1 MLDKEKKLKV
11 LTLCSWYPNDLNPT
25 LGNFVQ
31 KHADTIAL
39 QNRAVSLAIFPSTID
54 TSVRLVHTTRKGLDE
69 IIVYYPKQERG
80 FVLLRKVKNFFSHR
94 RAFKSGYNKVLELM
108 GKPDVVHLNIVY
120 PLGIWALWLKWKF
133 KIPYVITENS
143 SGFHVDTQHA
153 YPKPILRLCRI
164 VLKNASVLMPVSKNL
179 KTSLQKLSGTNSFEI
194 ICNVVDENLFKA
206 PIKES
211 TSKSRFIHISTGI
224 DSIKNLSG
232 MIRVINGLSLSNPDV
247 HLDIVS
253 DGDIEYAKVLHEELG
268 NGKCVDFHSTK
279 TTFEIAQMISSNDAL
294 LMFSNY
300 ENFPCVI
307 AEAMMSGKPVISSNV
322 NGIPEHVHK
331 ENGSLVEPRDEEAL
345 FNAIQ
350 AFLSGEVNF
359 DPIQIRS
366 YALEH
371 FSYRQ
376 VGEKFTNTY
385 RSIL

>member
-1 MLDKEKKLKV
+1 M
-11 LTLCSWYPNDLNPT
+11 
-25 LGNFVQ
+25 
-31 KHADTIAL
+31 
-39 QNRAVSLAIFPSTID
+39 
-54 TSVRLVHTTRKGLDE
+54 
-69 IIVYYPKQERG
+69 
-80 FVLLRKVKNFFSHR
+80 
-94 RAFKSGYNKVLELM
+94 
-108 GKPDVVHLNIVY
+108 
-120 PLGIWALWLKWKF
+120 
-133 KIPYVITENS
+133 
-143 SGFHVDTQHA
+143 
-153 YPKPILRLCRI
+153 
-164 VLKNASVLMPVSKNL
+164 
-179 KTSLQKLSGTNSFEI
+179 
-194 ICNVVDENLFKA
+194 
-206 PIKES
+206 
-211 TSKSRFIHISTGI
+211 
-224 DSIKNLSG
+224 
-232 MIRVINGLSLSNPDV
+232 

-331 ENGSLVEPRDEEAL
+331 ENGILVEPRDEEAL

-359 DPIQIRS
+359 DSMQIRS

>member
-331 ENGSLVEPRDEEAL
+331 ENGILVEPRDEEAL